1 MKVRKMARCAL
12 FAALLTLC
20 AWLCVPVGDSAF
32 TMQTF
37 GVFLALGLLGGKW
50 GTVSI
55 LVYLLLGAAGAPVF
69 SGFRGGVG
77 ALAGIT
83 GGYLVGF
90 LFSGLIYWF
99 ITYLGKN
106 TKKSQLLAMVSGL
119 LGCYL
124 FGTIWFYFCYLQG
137 GSTAGLGF
145 ILLKCVVPYVLPDAV
160 KLALAF
166 WLTQRLKRFVA

>member
-32 TMQTF
+32 TLQTF

-69 SGFRGGVG
+69 SGFRGGIG
-77 ALAGIT
+77 ALAGTT

-90 LFSGLIYWF
+90 LFSGLIYWL
-99 ITYLGKN
+99 ICRN
-106 TKKSQLLAMVSGL
+106 TGKSQILAMVLGL

-124 FGTIWFYFCYLQG
+124 FGTLWFYYGYLRE
-137 GSTAGLGF
+137 GSSLGVGF
-145 ILLKCVVPYVLPDAV
+145 ILLKCVVPYVFPDAV
-160 KLALAF
+160 KLTLAF
-166 WLTQRLKRFVA
+166 WLTRRLKRFVA

>member
-1 MKVRKMARCAL
+1 MRVRKMAQCAL

-32 TMQTF
+32 TLQTF

-55 LVYLLLGAAGAPVF
+55 LVYLLLGAAGVPVF
-69 SGFRGGVG
+69 SGFRGGIG
-77 ALAGIT
+77 ALAGTT

-90 LFSGLIYWF
+90 LFSGLIYWL
-99 ITYLGKN
+99 ITHLGGN
-106 TKKSQLLAMVSGL
+106 CEKSRILAMVAGL

-124 FGTIWFYFCYLQG
+124 FGTLWFYFGYLQG
-137 GSTAGLGF
+137 GSAMGVGF
-145 ILLKCVVPYVLPDAV
+145 ILLRCVVPYILPDAV
-160 KLALAF
+160 KLTLAF
-166 WLTQRLKRFVA
+166 WLARRLKRFVA